1 MNYDGEIIIG
11 TSVDTSGLD
20 KGLDETKKLL
30 ENGDVFKRI
39 GKDSMGNPIVEGIK
53 VAIKEN
59 VFEMEEQME
68 KAFSELNYK
77 KQMNI
82 VSEAD
87 YYKEL
92 EVLRDTYLEKGSA
105 SWWKYT
111 AKIVEYENGIVENQK
126 KNIEKLTNEISENI
140 EDKFDDVAKNVDSMM
155 KKSVSDYE
163 SKMKSIEKSKDNLS
177 EKLSSYGGVYG
188 TAKVNTGEE
197 EKTYLENG
205 VWKRKEA
212 SYTLIDIGDLKSE
225 ISFLERY
232 ENALNTIKDN
242 KNVTREFFDSFKKLS
257 VTDGVKV
264 LESLNALND
273 EQLKE
278 YMSLWGEKNGIS
290 DKISDILYKSDEED
304 AKSELDLRLKE
315 AFGEVDKTFL
325 TENGQKWA
333 ESFGDAFKSK
343 INDMMDEV
351 KNIISQKISDIE
363 YSISL
368 EKEKETS
375 NTLVYNLYGSGETV
389 SEKLKSARAMSEL
402 ERLRGGY

>member
-1 MNYDGEIIIG
+1 LNYDGEIIIG

-30 ENGDVFKRI
+30 ENGNVFKRI

-59 VFEMEEQME
+59 VVEMGEQME

-77 KQMNI
+77 KQMSI
-82 VSEAD
+82 VSESE

-92 EVLRDTYLEKGSA
+92 ENLRDTYLEKGSA

-111 AKIVEYENGIVENQK
+111 AKIVEYENKIVENQK
-126 KNIEKLTNEISENI
+126 SNIEKLTNEISENI

-155 KKSVSDYE
+155 KKSVADYE
-163 SKMKSIEKSKDNLS
+163 SKMKSIEKNKNKLS

-188 TAKVNTGEE
+188 TAIVNTGEE

-205 VWKRKEA
+205 VWKKKEA
-212 SYTLIDIGDLKSE
+212 SYTLIDVSDLKNE
-225 ISFLERY
+225 IAYLERY
-232 ENALNTIKDN
+232 ENALSTIKDN
-242 KNVTREFFDSFKKLS
+242 KNITREFFESFKKLD
-257 VTDGVKV
+257 VKDGVEI
-264 LESLNALND
+264 LESLTKLD
-273 EQLKE
+273 DKQFGE
-278 YMSLWGEKNGIS
+278 YMSLWNEKNGIS
-290 DKISDILYKSDEED
+290 DKISDILYKDEESD
-304 AKSELDLRLKE
+304 AKSELELRLKE

-325 TENGQKWA
+325 SDEGHKWA
-333 ESFGDAFKSK
+333 ESFGDAFKVK
-343 INDMMDEV
+343 ISEMMEQV
-351 KNIISQKISDIE
+351 KSIISQKISDIE

>member
-1 MNYDGEIIIG
+1 MNYDGEIVIG
-11 TSVDTSGLD
+11 TKIDTTGLD

-39 GKDSMGNPIVEGIK
+39 GKDSVGNPIVEGIK

-59 VFEMEEQME
+59 VYEMEEEME

-82 VSEAD
+82 VSEAE

-92 EVLRDTYLEKGSA
+92 ETLRDTYLEKGSA

-111 AKIVEYENGIVENQK
+111 AKIVEYENKIVENQK
-126 KNIEKLTNEISENI
+126 KNIEKLTNEISESI
-140 EDKFDDVAKNVDSMM
+140 EDKFDDVTKNVDSMM

-163 SKMKSIEKSKDNLS
+163 SKMKSIEKSKGKLS
-177 EKLSSYGGVYG
+177 EKLSSYGGLYG
-188 TAKVNTGEE
+188 TAKINTGEE

-212 SYTLIDIGDLKSE
+212 SYTLIDVGDLKDE
-225 ISFLERY
+225 IAYLERY
-232 ENALNTIKDN
+232 ENALLKIKDN
-242 KNVTREFFDSFKKLS
+242 KNITRDFFDSFKKLD
-257 VTDGVKV
+257 VKDGVEV
-264 LESLNALND
+264 LESLINLD
-273 EQLKE
+273 DKQLGE
-278 YMSLWGEKNGIS
+278 YMALWNEKNGIS

-315 AFGEVDKTFL
+315 AFLEVDKTFL
-325 TENGQKWA
+325 SDEGAKWA
-333 ESFGDAFKSK
+333 QSFGDAFKTK
-343 INDMMDEV
+343 ISEMMEQV
-351 KNIISQKISDIE
+351 KNVISQKISDIE
-363 YSISL
+363 YSISV

>member
-188 TAKVNTGEE
+188 IAKVNVGEE

-290 DKISDILYKSDEED
+290 DKISDILYKSDEDD